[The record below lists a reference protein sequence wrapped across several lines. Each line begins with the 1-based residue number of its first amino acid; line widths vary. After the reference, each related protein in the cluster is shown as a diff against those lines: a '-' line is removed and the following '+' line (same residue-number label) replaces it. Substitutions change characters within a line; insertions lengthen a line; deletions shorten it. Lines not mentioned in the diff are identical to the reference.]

1 MAAQRETSN
10 ADLASIKSTAVACLQ
25 TAFNDP
31 KLNFPLATTNA
42 ELATLTPDDIAKGV
56 GYILRNYANANT
68 FIQLDI
74 ESALDKPDETR
85 LLIRPTTTSVTR
97 PEFYKDWTKN
107 RAVIVENVYSLLKL
121 HLDTLTA
128 TPSTVSDADLRQE
141 AQNIAE
147 IDRML
152 ASYHTKPKPDDI
164 VVTSVQA
171 IDVNADYNGA
181 ISFTRLVAILGD
193 AKIGQDPS
201 RSRKQFEC

>member
-1 MAAQRETSN
+1 MAAQSDTPS
-10 ADLASIKSTAVACLQ
+10 ADVASYKSTAVACLQ

-42 ELATLTPDDIAKGV
+42 EIATLTPDDIAKGV
-56 GYILRNYANANT
+56 GYILRNYATANA
-68 FIQLDI
+68 FIKLDI
-74 ESALDKPDETR
+74 GPALDKPDETR
-85 LLIRPTTTSVTR
+85 LLIQPTTTSVI
-97 PEFYKDWTKN
+97 PEEYYKYWPAN
-107 RAVIVENVYSLLKL
+107 RDAIVEIAYMMLKR

-164 VVTSVQA
+164 VVTSAQA
-171 IDVNADYNGA
+171 IDANAEYNGA

-193 AKIGQDPS
+193 AKTGQDPS
-201 RSRKQFEC
+201 RSRKQSEC